1 MVYVNNRLVRVDIAV
16 TNLQVEMAIG
26 ICTNPRLEMDGRAL
40 TSEIRKR
47 HKISVAAILALGKT
61 GNKLSHNHNLT
72 LVITDAQSRNQF

>member
-47 HKISVAAILALGKT
+47 HKISVAAILAPGKT
-61 GNKLSHNHNLT
+61 GNKLSHNLT